1 MTQEIGGNAE
11 AADLVSAGN
20 DFLTRGMTDRAAA
33 LAARACTLE
42 PNSGQALKLAAEI
55 ARVQGDLAGAQEA
68 YCLWHA
74 AAPEDSEAYYAA
86 CLLSGAELPQAPKD
100 AAPAPFVVEDN
111 FLSPLQQGLVS
122 AQVLDNLGEMEEASV
137 VQSGESQR
145 DGASRSARVLYD
157 PEPVQSWF
165 APLVLAYLPYV
176 LPRLGL
182 AVFPVQQVELQLTA
196 SYHGDFYKAH
206 HDVTLGEI
214 DSVAGRRVSFVYYF
228 QLGDGSFAGGA
239 LRLYDHFAGQ
249 GTDTRERFTSVLPLN
264 NRLVI
269 FRSEALHEVMPVEAR
284 SGRAEDGRF
293 TLNGWVHGEGQNDW
307 QMDDRL

>member
-1 MTQEIGGNAE
+1 MTQEIGLSTE
-11 AADLVSAGN
+11 VSDLVSAGN
-20 DFLTRGMTDRAAA
+20 DFLARGMTDRAAT
-33 LAARACTLE
+33 LAARACALAPE
-42 PNSGQALKLAAEI
+42 AGAALKLAAEV
-55 ARVQGDLAGAQEA
+55 ARIEGDLAGAQEA

-74 AAPEDSEAYYAA
+74 AAPEDGEAFYAA
-86 CLLSGAELPQAPKD
+86 CLLSGAELPDAPEG

-111 FLSPLQQGLVS
+111 FLSPLQQGLV
-122 AQVLDNLGEMEEASV
+122 AAHVFDHLGDMEEASV

-145 DGASRSARVLYD
+145 DEASRSARVLYD
-157 PEPVQSWF
+157 PEPLQSWF
-165 APLVLAYLPYV
+165 APLILAYLPYV

-182 AVFPVQQVELQLTA
+182 EAFPVQHVELQLTA

>member
-1 MTQEIGGNAE
+1 MTQVGLKAE
-11 AADLVSAGN
+11 AADLVSAGH
-20 DFLTRGMTDRAAA
+20 DCLTQGMMDRAAT
-33 LAARACTLE
+33 LAARACALE
-42 PNSGQALKLAAEI
+42 PGSSSALKLAAEV
-55 ARVQGDLAGAQEA
+55 ARADGDLVGAQEA
-68 YCLWHA
+68 YTLWHNG
-74 AAPEDSEAYYAA
+74 APEDPEAFYGA
-86 CLLSGAELPQAPKD
+86 CLLSGAELPQAPEG
-100 AAPAPFVVEDN
+100 ASPAPFVVEDN
-111 FLSPLQQGLVS
+111 FLSPLQQGLVA
-122 AQVLDNLGEMEEASV
+122 AQMLDHLDKMVEASV

-145 DGASRSARVLYD
+145 DDASRSARVLYD

-182 AVFPVQQVELQLTA
+182 QPFPIQHVELQLTA

-228 QLGDGSFAGGA
+228 QLGDGRFAGGA
-239 LRLYDHFAGQ
+239 LRLYDHFASQ
-249 GTDTRERFTSVLPLN
+249 GTDTRDRFTAVLPLA
-264 NRLVI
+264 NRLVL

-293 TLNGWVHGEGQNDW
+293 TLNGWIHGEGSQQW
-307 QMDDRL
+307 QPEDRL

>member
-1 MTQEIGGNAE
+1 MVQELEANAE
-11 AADLVSAGN
+11 VADLVSAGN
-20 DFLTRGMTDRAAA
+20 DVLTRGMTDRAAA
-33 LAARACTLE
+33 LAARACALD
-42 PNSGQALKLAAEI
+42 PGSGSALKLAAEI
-55 ARVQGDLAGAQEA
+55 ARVQGDLAGANEA

-74 AAPEDSEAYYAA
+74 AAPEDPEAYYAA
-86 CLLSGAELPQAPKD
+86 CLLSGVELPQAPD
-100 AAPAPFVVEDN
+100 VAAPAAFVVEDN
-111 FLSPLQQGLVS
+111 FLSPLQQGLVA
-122 AQVLDNLGEMEEASV
+122 AQVFEHMDEMVEASV
-137 VQSGESQR
+137 VQSGESQQ
-145 DGASRSARVLYD
+145 DDASRSARVLYD
-157 PEPVQSWF
+157 PDPVQSWF
-165 APLVLAYLPYV
+165 APLILAYLPYA

-182 AVFPVQQVELQLTA
+182 AAFPVQQVELQLTA

-239 LRLYDHFAGQ
+239 LRLYDHLAGQ
-249 GTDTRERFTSVLPLN
+249 GTDTRERYTSVLPLA
-264 NRLVI
+264 NRLVL

-307 QMDDRL
+307 QIDDRL